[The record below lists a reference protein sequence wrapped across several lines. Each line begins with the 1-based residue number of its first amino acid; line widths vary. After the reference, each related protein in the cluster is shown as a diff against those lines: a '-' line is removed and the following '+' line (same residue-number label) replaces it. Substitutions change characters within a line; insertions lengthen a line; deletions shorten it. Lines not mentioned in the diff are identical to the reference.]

1 MSIMAKDLNALQ
13 SGMVQQNDVNDP
25 SVRVI
30 RGKNQFPQSFQHPST
45 CLYGYVD
52 PVAVMKGEVG
62 DVIPYKFV
70 TDLNTFT
77 MKSPM
82 KSEVKMYSAAFKVP
96 MEAIYPR
103 TYDILFAF
111 AQKGDEV
118 PQQSPTSV
126 VPNISHSARAIFPLK
141 TFLDYTVDSLNSVS
155 SGSSVFNIST
165 YFRIL
170 FLLESVFS
178 DGGIFAKMN
187 IHVNN
192 LLFSYDDSNGE
203 GSDNLFFDDIVDFY
217 LYPRLVS
224 ILERLSDTS
233 FIYLVHESVLDDS
246 DEGYPI
252 YVPTLDTDLYG
263 SRILTDDFD
272 SRAVYYCSIDRMF
285 ELIRTGDWHPKT
297 KLRSGEDFDT
307 VYYNLS
313 LFLSYDSS
321 AKVPN
326 ALNIEPIIAYQ
337 LACFQFFNNP
347 KVDYIY
353 NVNLWRRNLETL
365 IFEYSSL
372 PVFDYNGASI
382 MYDVVSYNCIDTM
395 ISALDEGHNAAIDYF
410 YHLFAYHRSLR
421 YGDYFTGARP
431 EPIGVGDI
439 NLEEDA
445 NGDISSLEVARR
457 LQLTRLLHKVAITGP
472 EHKDQIK
479 YIFGGRI
486 PDAPKDVPI
495 RLSREEFT
503 VEGFETNNTGA
514 AQLSDTDP
522 NITTTNLRLTD
533 SKFMFEVEVDEPCW
547 LVMVQ
552 YFEAHRIY
560 ANTIDR
566 FAYHY
571 DLYDDFVPDMQFVG
585 DQDVKQSELLG
596 IYGDQFAPFAYHLR
610 NMEYKQRVS
619 YASGGFIRH
628 LPSWAFITDNKDGN
642 PADMNITPEYL
653 RSSPSEFDR
662 FYKSLLGH
670 SLGRRFHFIMMNT
683 NVIAPYRQMVYAPEI
698 LA

>member
-1 MSIMAKDLNALQ
+1 MSKDLNALQ

-52 PVAVMKGEVG
+52 LVAVMKGEVG
-62 DVIPYKFV
+62 DVIPYKYV

-96 MEAIYPR
+96 MEAIYPN
-103 TYDILFAF
+103 TYDILMSF
-111 AQKGDEV
+111 AQKGDVV
-118 PQQSPTSV
+118 PQDRPSQEV
-126 VPNISHSARAIFPLK
+126 GISNSARSIFPLGA
-141 TFLDYTVDSLNSVS
+141 FLS
-155 SGSSVFNIST
+155 NILAQQELKGQDLS
-165 YFRIL
+165 YGQFIRMI
-170 FLLESVFS
+170 FLLESIFS
-178 DGGIFAKMN
+178 DGGIFAKVN
-187 IHVNN
+187 IHVNS
-192 LLFSYDDSNGE
+192 LLFDVFGSEDSLLSGAP
-203 GSDNLFFDDIVDFY
+203 FDDVIDLVV
-217 LYPRLVS
+217 YPRLASGLDRYPDSLV
-224 ILERLSDTS
+224 
-233 FIYLVHESVLDDS
+233 LVHESQFTEQP
-246 DEGYPI
+246 EGYNV
-252 YVPTLDTDLYG
+252 YVPTVDTSLFGKLSSNYY
-263 SRILTDDFD
+263 TE
-272 SRAVYYCSIDRMF
+272 VNHVYCSIDRAF
-285 ELIRTGDWHPKT
+285 ELLRTGDWRIEANPSR
-297 KLRSGEDFDT
+297 LQDFNDFMT
-307 VYYNLS
+307 
-313 LFLSYDSS
+313 S
-321 AKVPN
+321 AFDFNIYPSEGQIYPDY
-326 ALNIEPIIAYQ
+326 LNIEPIIAYQ
-337 LACFQFFNNP
+337 LSCIQFFNNP
-347 KVDYIY
+347 KVDYLY
-353 NVNLWRRNLETL
+353 NVQLWRDNLQTL
-365 IFEYSSL
+365 ILDTVGLQTFN
-372 PVFDYNGASI
+372 YNGVMI
-382 MYDVVSYNCIDTM
+382 IYDVVSFNVIELFSRFGNYQKFDYYF
-395 ISALDEGHNAAIDYF
+395 DYF
-410 YHLFAYHRSLR
+410 FHLFGFQRSLR

-439 NLEEDA
+439 NLEEDE

-503 VEGFETNNTGA
+503 IEGFETNNTGA
-514 AQLSDTDP
+514 AQLSDSDP

-571 DLYDDFVPDMQFVG
+571 DLYDDFVPDMQFIG
-585 DQDVKQSELLG
+585 DQDVKQSELHG
-596 IYGDQFAPFAYHLR
+596 VNGSPYIPFAYHLR

-642 PADMNITPEYL
+642 PADLNLTPEYL

-670 SLGRRFHFIMMNT
+670 SLGRRFHFITMNT
-683 NVIAPYRQMVYAPEI
+683 NVLAPYRQMVYAPEI

>member
-1 MSIMAKDLNALQ
+1 MAIDLNALQ

-62 DVIPYKFV
+62 DVIPYKYV

-82 KSEVKMYSAAFKVP
+82 KSVVNMYSAAFKVP
-96 MEAIYPR
+96 MEAIYPN
-103 TYDILFAF
+103 TYEILMSF
-111 AQKGDEV
+111 AQKGDVV
-118 PQQSPTSV
+118 PQDRPSAEV
-126 VPNISHSARAIFPLK
+126 GISNSARSVFPLGS
-141 TFLDYTVDSLNSVS
+141 FLSY
-155 SGSSVFNIST
+155 
-165 YFRIL
+165 IL
-170 FLLESVFS
+170 QQQELKGQDLSYGQFIRMIFLLESIFS
-178 DGGIFAKMN
+178 DGGIFAKVN
-187 IHVNN
+187 IHVNS
-192 LLFSYDDSNGE
+192 LLFNVVDSEETIMSGVP
-203 GSDNLFFDDIVDFY
+203 FDDIIDLLV
-217 LYPRLVS
+217 YPRLVS
-224 ILERLSDTS
+224 GLDRYFDP
-233 FIYLVHESVLDDS
+233 FVLVHESQYTEQP
-246 DEGYPI
+246 EGYNV
-252 YVPTLDTDLYG
+252 YVPTV
-263 SRILTDDFD
+263 D
-272 SRAVYYCSIDRMF
+272 STLFGKIAPNYYTGVKHVYCSLDRMF
-285 ELIRTGDWHPKT
+285 ELLRTGDWRVESVSAH
-297 KLRSGEDFDT
+297 EQDFDELMQS
-307 VYYNLS
+307 VFDFSIYPVDGQFIPEY
-313 LFLSYDSS
+313 
-321 AKVPN
+321 
-326 ALNIEPIIAYQ
+326 LNIEPIIAYQ
-337 LACFQFFNNP
+337 LSCIQFFNNP
-347 KVDYIY
+347 KVDYLY
-353 NVNLWRRNLETL
+353 NVQLWRDNLQTL
-365 IFEYSSL
+365 ILDTVGLQTFN
-372 PVFDYNGASI
+372 YNGVMVI
-382 MYDVVSYNCIDTM
+382 YDVVSFNVMSLMSKFSDYQKFDNYF
-395 ISALDEGHNAAIDYF
+395 DYF
-410 YHLFAYHRSLR
+410 FHLFAYHRSLR

-439 NLEEDA
+439 NLEEDEF
-445 NGDISSLEVARR
+445 GDISSLEVARR

-472 EHKDQIK
+472 EYKDQIK
-479 YIFGGRI
+479 FIFGGRI

-495 RLSREEFT
+495 LLSREEFT

-514 AQLSDTDP
+514 AQLSDSDP
-522 NITTTNLRLTD
+522 NITTTNLRLND

-547 LVMVQ
+547 LVIVQ

-585 DQDVKQSELLG
+585 DQDVKQSELHG
-596 IYGDQFAPFAYHLR
+596 VNGSQYVPFAYHLR

-670 SLGRRFHFIMMNT
+670 SLGRRFHFITMNT
-683 NVIAPYRQMVYAPEI
+683 NVLAPYRQMVYAPEI

>member
-1 MSIMAKDLNALQ
+1 MPKDLNALQ

-52 PVAVMKGEVG
+52 PVAVLKGEVG

-103 TYDILFAF
+103 TYDILFSF

-118 PQQSPTSV
+118 PQQSPTSA
-126 VPNISHSARAIFPLK
+126 VPLIANSARAVLPFR
-141 TFLDYTVDSLNSVS
+141 TFLTNVLTFFNSS
-155 SGSSVFNIST
+155 YRGEFSTNFNINN
-165 YFRIL
+165 YFRSL

-192 LLFSYDDSNGE
+192 LLFSLRLTNESLKGPF
-203 GSDNLFFDDIVDFY
+203 LFDDVIDLV
-217 LYPRLVS
+217 LYPRL
-224 ILERLSDTS
+224 SDFLDHNS
-233 FIYLVHESVLDDS
+233 NFIYLQHESVENDV
-246 DEGYPI
+246 DEGYPVYI
-252 YVPTLDTDLYG
+252 PTVDSNLVG
-263 SRILTDDFD
+263 SKKSGDDYD
-272 SRAVYYCSIDRMF
+272 ARAAYYCSIDRMF
-285 ELIRTGDWHPKT
+285 ELIRTGDWFVHT
-297 KLRSGEDFDT
+297 KESQGQIFEELYE
-307 VYYNLS
+307 S
-313 LFLSYDSS
+313 LGFLLTYDNT
-321 AKVPN
+321 AKIPT

-337 LACFQFFNNP
+337 LACVQFFNNP
-347 KVDYIY
+347 KVDYLY
-353 NVNLWRRNLETL
+353 NVNLWRRNLETF
-365 IFEYSSL
+365 IYDYNQFFPS
-372 PVFDYNGASI
+372 FDYNGSI
-382 MYDVVSYNCIDTM
+382 FLYDVVSHNCMARM
-395 ISALDEGHNAAIDYF
+395 IAAFVDDNSIALDYF
-410 YHLFAYHRSLR
+410 FHLFGYHRSLR

-439 NLEEDA
+439 NLEEDE

-503 VEGFETNNTGA
+503 VEGFETNNTGS
-514 AQLSDTDP
+514 AQLSDADP

-560 ANTIDR
+560 SNTIDR

-571 DLYDDFVPDMQFVG
+571 NLYDDFVPDMQFIG
-585 DQDVKQSELLG
+585 DQDLKQSELLG
-596 IYGDQFAPFAYHLR
+596 IYGDQYTAYAYHLR

-642 PADMNITPEYL
+642 PADVNITPEYL
-653 RSSPSEFDR
+653 RSSPTEFDR

-670 SLGRRFHFIMMNT
+670 SLGRRFHFIIMNT
-683 NVIAPYRQMVYAPEI
+683 NILAPYRQMVYAPEI